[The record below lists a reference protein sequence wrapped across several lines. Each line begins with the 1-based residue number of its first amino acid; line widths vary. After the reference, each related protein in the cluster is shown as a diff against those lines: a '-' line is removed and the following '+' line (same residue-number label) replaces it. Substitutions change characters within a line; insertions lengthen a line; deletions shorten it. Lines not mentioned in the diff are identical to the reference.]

1 MSKPVVAG
9 VGVAGAVVVAA
20 VAAQW
25 PEIMR
30 YLKVKA
36 M

>member
-1 MSKPVVAG
+1 MGKWITLTLL
-9 VGVAGAVVVAA
+9 GATVAA

-25 PEIMR
+25 PELQR
-30 YLKVKA
+30 YIKIER